1 MMGPRQVE
9 PAAPFY
15 EYSFDIHV
23 PADRLLRSI
32 DGFVDL
38 AYAVAEVGRREDLLD
53 GGGHRR
59 HASQEGAA
67 ERRLHQSR
75 VQAAGLTPNRT

>member
-15 EYSFDIHV
+15 EYSFDTHV
-23 PADRLLRSI
+23 PADPLLRSI

-38 AYAVAEVGRREDLLD
+38 AYAVADVGRREDVLD

-59 HASQEGAA
+59 HASQAKAPLNDDCTKVVFKPQG
-67 ERRLHQSR
+67 
-75 VQAAGLTPNRT
+75 